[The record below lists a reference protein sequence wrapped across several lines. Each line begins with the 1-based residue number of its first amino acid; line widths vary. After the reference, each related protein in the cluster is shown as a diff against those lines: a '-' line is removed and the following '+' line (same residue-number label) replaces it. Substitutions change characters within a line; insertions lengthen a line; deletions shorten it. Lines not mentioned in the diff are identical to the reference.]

1 MDGTRRTPRYPFKAP
16 ADVVVEGSGTTQVCR
31 MKELSLYGC
40 YLDSS
45 VPLGVKTPVLLKV
58 YGRHDVFET
67 AATVIYT
74 HPTLGMG
81 LVFREVKDSF
91 TAVLQK
97 WLDEAAKERLND

>member
-1 MDGTRRTPRYPFKAP
+1 
-16 ADVVVEGSGTTQVCR
+16 

-45 VPLGVKTPVLLKV
+45 VPLGVKTRVLLKV
-58 YGRHDVFET
+58 YGRHDVFEA

-91 TAVLQK
+91 APVLQK
-97 WLDEAAKERLND
+97 WLEEAAEDGLND